1 MGKVTDKILKEAKES
16 GKRIEKEA
24 SEKVKEIKDEAKKE
38 ASDIEKKGREKA
50 KEAQKAEKERILSR
64 FRMELSNKKLSKKNE
79 IMEEL
84 KSKVS
89 EEIKRIKWQDYKD
102 LVEKLIISASQD
114 GDEEII
120 PGTLHDDKVK
130 NLIEEL
136 NKEKKY
142 DFRISQ
148 KKADFEEGVVITK
161 GKRRVTAT
169 LPVLLEEAFEKM
181 QEEIAG
187 TLFGS
192 E

>member
-24 SEKVKEIKDEAKKE
+24 SEKVKGIKDEAKKE

>member
-1 MGKVTDKILKEAKES
+1 MGKVKDKILKEAKES
-16 GKRIEKEA
+16 GKKIEKEA
-24 SEKVKEIKDEAKKE
+24 SEKIKEIKDEAKKE
-38 ASDIEKKGREKA
+38 ASDIEKKGKEKA

-89 EEIKRIKWQDYKD
+89 EEIKKIKWEDYKD
-102 LVEKLIISASQD
+102 LVKELILSASED

-120 PGTLHDDKVK
+120 PGTLYDDKVK
-130 NLIEEL
+130 ELIEEL

-142 DFRISQ
+142 DFRISE
-148 KKADFEEGVVITK
+148 KKADFESGVVIEK

-169 LPVLLEEAFEKM
+169 LPVLLEEAFEKI
-181 QEEIAG
+181 QEEIVS

>member
-1 MGKVTDKILKEAKES
+1 MGKVKDKILKEAKET
-16 GKRIEKEA
+16 KKKIEKEA
-24 SEKVKEIKDEAKKE
+24 SEKVKEIKDEAKEE
-38 ASDIEKKGREKA
+38 ASDIEKKGKEKA

-84 KSKVS
+84 KNKVS
-89 EEIKRIKWQDYKD
+89 EELKKIKWRDYKD
-102 LVEKLIISASQD
+102 LVRELILSASKN

-130 NLIEEL
+130 KLIKEL
-136 NKEKKY
+136 NKKKKY
-142 DFRISQ
+142 DFKISK
-148 KKADFEEGVVITK
+148 KKADFEVGVILSK

-169 LPVLLEEAFEKM
+169 LPVLLEETFEDM
-181 QEEIAG
+181 QEEIVG
-187 TLFGS
+187 NLFGS